1 MTTGAITF
9 QQLGGNRFVAMTGA
23 RSLTQDETT
32 FTFRLPNNFANHGIN
47 HVRIVLEASDTYYM
61 RFGKLRGDKFSVI
74 EECDGVYADGLRRT
88 FTAVTGLDVSL

>member
-1 MTTGAITF
+1 MANHGDTITSPQHHPTPKETTEMTTGAITF

-47 HVRIVLEASDTYYM
+47 HVRIVLEASDTY
-61 RFGKLRGDKFSVI
+61 
-74 EECDGVYADGLRRT
+74 
-88 FTAVTGLDVSL
+88 